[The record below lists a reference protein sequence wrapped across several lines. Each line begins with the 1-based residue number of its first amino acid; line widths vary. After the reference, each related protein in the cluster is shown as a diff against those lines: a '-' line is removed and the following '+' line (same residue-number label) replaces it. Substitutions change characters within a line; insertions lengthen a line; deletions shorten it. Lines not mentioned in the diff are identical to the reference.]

1 MKQKIS
7 KINLLINK
15 KYKYQLLENGFN
27 DNDILIGK
35 KVLESKRITMAQY
48 TRNFENE
55 FAKKIKAKHALMV
68 NSGSSANLL
77 AVFAAGNPLKKNHL
91 KKGDEILVP
100 VLCWSTSVWPL
111 VQFGLKPV
119 FVDININTLNINID
133 ELKKKITKRTKA
145 ILLINVLGICSDL
158 FQIKK
163 IAKKHKLI
171 VIEDNCES
179 LGSKLKNKH
188 LGTFG
193 NYSTFSFY
201 YSHQITS
208 GEGGMITCD
217 NDKDYEIL
225 FSLRSHGWF
234 GGTRFYSRKFKSYN
248 TYAKKYPKLDPRYIF
263 SNSGFNLR
271 PTDIQAA
278 IAHNQFKR
286 LDKLKKMRNINRNL
300 ILNKIKSSIK
310 WNNQF
315 SFIEHDK
322 NINPS
327 WMGLTIL
334 INEKFRNKK
343 NIFINFLDQKG
354 VETRPIISGSFVNQP
369 AAKLYK
375 LNKKNEKFPV
385 AQKVQDLGFLIG
397 LHTNLI
403 SKRNLK
409 LIHDSFYE
417 IDKL

>member
-1 MKQKIS
+1 
-7 KINLLINK
+7 
-15 KYKYQLLENGFN
+15 
-27 DNDILIGK
+27 
-35 KVLESKRITMAQY
+35 
-48 TRNFENE
+48 
-55 FAKKIKAKHALMV
+55 
-68 NSGSSANLL
+68 
-77 AVFAAGNPLKKNHL
+77 
-91 KKGDEILVP
+91 
-100 VLCWSTSVWPL
+100 
-111 VQFGLKPV
+111 
-119 FVDININTLNINID
+119 
-133 ELKKKITKRTKA
+133 
-145 ILLINVLGICSDL
+145 
-158 FQIKK
+158 
-163 IAKKHKLI
+163 
-171 VIEDNCES
+171 
-179 LGSKLKNKH
+179 
-188 LGTFG
+188 
-193 NYSTFSFY
+193 
-201 YSHQITS
+201 
-208 GEGGMITCD
+208 
-217 NDKDYEIL
+217 
-225 FSLRSHGWF
+225 
-234 GGTRFYSRKFKSYN
+234 
-248 TYAKKYPKLDPRYIF
+248 
-263 SNSGFNLR
+263 
-271 PTDIQAA
+271 
-278 IAHNQFKR
+278 
-286 LDKLKKMRNINRNL
+286 MRNINRNL

-327 WMGLTIL
+327 WMGLAIL